1 MSDKS
6 SELREFLANIQLWRG
21 LAEDQLDALAKIAI
35 PKALRGAKRPHS
47 LSQALGAWLNRLPN
61 LEERFKTRK
70 LGLQYSANL

>member
-1 MSDKS
+1 MDWARRGVR
-6 SELREFLANIQLWRG
+6 LNVPTRGRTARNGGIILA
-21 LAEDQLDALAKIAI
+21 IA
-35 PKALRGAKRPHS
+35 KALRGAKRPHP